1 MKQKQFN
8 SYENVKNNNPDDIID
23 EAIENENKLKTVKY
37 YIDNKKINFT
47 YFYKFPKAEKYI
59 IKYKFK
65 NLLKVVNYMFSC
77 CKSLISLDLSNFNI
91 QNITNM
97 SSMSDWESLIS
108 LNLSNFNTQNIT
120 DISYIFSGCES

>member
-97 SSMSDWESLIS
+97 RSM
-108 LNLSNFNTQNIT
+108 
-120 DISYIFSGCES
+120 FSGCNSLIYKILSNVRNN